1 MIHTLVQPSA
11 HLVTA
16 LEKLGVKGQ
25 VTVVLSSDD
34 DGAALENAI
43 RGQTTVAHVPYNP
56 KLGQVQRTATIAGVK
71 FVWPSADPS
80 VELAQEED

>member
-16 LEKLGVKGQ
+16 LEKLGVKGP

-34 DGAALENAI
+34 DGAALEKAI
-43 RGQTTVAHVPYNP
+43 HGQTNVDHVPYDP
-56 KLGQVQRTATIAGVK
+56 KLRQVQRTATIAGLR

-80 VELAQEED
+80 VALGQE